1 VPAGVVG
8 VGEGGGVRGV
18 AGGCRRC
25 GCVRG
30 GADDLRV
37 AAKLDTKLDC
47 KLLLSIFL
55 PQGKGS
61 HSLYENTSI
70 GVSGQHYYIAEC

>member
-1 VPAGVVG
+1 MPAGVVG

-18 AGGCRRC
+18 AGGCCRR

-55 PQGKGS
+55 PRGKGS
-61 HSLYENTSI
+61 HSLYEDTYI
-70 GVSGQHYYIAEC
+70 GVSGQHYYIAEY